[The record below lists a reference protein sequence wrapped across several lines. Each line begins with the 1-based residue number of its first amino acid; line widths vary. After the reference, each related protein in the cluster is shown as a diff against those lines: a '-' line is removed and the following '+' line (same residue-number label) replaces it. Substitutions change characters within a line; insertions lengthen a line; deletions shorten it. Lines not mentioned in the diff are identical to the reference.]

1 MLTSAMSDNPLQS
14 RRLTTSRR
22 PTLQF
27 SLIYPVEEGYCDPES
42 VASVAK
48 AAEAEGFHSFLVWDH
63 YMLPQGP
70 DTLDAWSILSYVAG
84 ATSTIRLGT
93 VVTPIPFRPPSQL
106 AKIVASLDVLSSGR
120 AILGVGAGWHQPE
133 FDGFSK
139 WESNGVRVDQTT
151 EALDL
156 MTRLWAGGPVDF
168 SGAHYSSHGGEIAPS
183 PVQTPHPP
191 LWFGTRGRRMLEL
204 TARYGNGWIPT
215 GLEPDEYR
223 QKLNVV
229 LKRRQELGIE
239 GDFAP
244 ALQHFT
250 AFTDARAFLDTIGAF
265 ADAGCRYYGAV
276 WSYPREEMVS
286 RVNW

>member
-1 MLTSAMSDNPLQS
+1 MPHH
-14 RRLTTSRR
+14 RRL
-22 PTLQF
+22 PLQF
-27 SLIYPVEEGYCDPES
+27 SLIYPVEKGYCDPET
-42 VASVAK
+42 VASVAA
-48 AAEAEGFHSFLVWDH
+48 AAEAVGFHSFLVWDH

-70 DTLDAWSILSYVAG
+70 DTLDAWTILAYVAG
-84 ATSTIRLGT
+84 ATTTIRLGT
-93 VVTPIPFRPPSQL
+93 VVTPIPFRPPAQL

-120 AILGVGAGWHQPE
+120 TILGVGAGWHRPE

-139 WESNGVRVDQTT
+139 WERNGVRVDQTA

-168 SGAHYSSHGGEIAPS
+168 EGEHYSSQGAQIS
-183 PVQTPHPP
+183 PASVRKPHPS

-215 GLEPDEYR
+215 GLEPAEYR
-223 QKLNVV
+223 QKLD
-229 LKRRQELGIE
+229 LIMARREELGIQ
-239 GDFAP
+239 GDLAP

-250 AFTDARAFLDTIGAF
+250 PFTDAGAFLETIGSY

-276 WSYPREEMVS
+276 WSYPPEEMVT
-286 RVNW
+286 RVEWFASEVMPNAPK